1 MNILVNNT
9 VSDFYISAF
18 RISGSLKILLFI
30 SILVMYLLAILGNM
44 MIIVLVC
51 LVSHLQT
58 PMYFFL
64 CNLAAQDIVF
74 VSSTLPKLMAITATG
89 DTSISF
95 GGCFTQ
101 MCSFTF
107 CVIIEFSLLTFMAYD
122 RYVAIC
128 IPLRYFIIMSKRACT
143 LFAALSWLLGVFNSV
158 FYFCIM
164 YNLPFC
170 YTQEINHFYC
180 DLKAMIKISCGDI
193 THLYTLMSFESVFL
207 GLLPFAL
214 ILVSYTY
221 IIYNI
226 LNIRTSAGRAKT
238 FSRCSSHL
246 TIVIIFYGTLISTY
260 LKPQSETSEE
270 LEKLMSL
277 LYTAVVPMLN
287 PLIYSLRNKD
297 VLKAMKNI
305 LQSLNTFSINIPTKH
320 LCSKN
325 LKKK

>member
-1 MNILVNNT
+1 MSILVNNNT
-9 VSDFYISAF
+9 LFEFYILAF
-18 RISGSLKILLFI
+18 RIYGPFQTLLFMG
-30 SILVMYLLAILGNM
+30 ILVMYLLAILGNM

-95 GGCFTQ
+95 GGCITQ
-101 MCSFTF
+101 MCIFTF
-107 CVIIEFSLLTFMAYD
+107 CVTTEFFLLTSMAYD

-143 LFAALSWLLGVFNSV
+143 LFSTLSWLLGGFNSI

-164 YNLPFC
+164 YNLC
-170 YTQEINHFYC
+170 YSQEINHFYC

-193 THLYTLMSFESVFL
+193 THLQTLMSFESVFL

-246 TIVIIFYGTLISTY
+246 TIVIIFCGTLISTY
-260 LKPQSETSEE
+260 LKPESETSEE

-305 LQSLNTFSINIPTKH
+305 LQSLNTFSINIPTRN